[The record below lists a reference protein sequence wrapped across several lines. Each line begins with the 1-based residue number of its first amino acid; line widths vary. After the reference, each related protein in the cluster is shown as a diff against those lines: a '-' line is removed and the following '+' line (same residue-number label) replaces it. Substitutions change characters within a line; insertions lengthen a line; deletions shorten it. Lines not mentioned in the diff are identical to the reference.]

1 MKIVFDKKRMGVNFQ
16 RYFHVN
22 AFLNYRIL
30 QFIILI
36 TTVKISEQSKQHWSS
51 LRFFHNFECYFLNE
65 NIEAN
70 LNLTLSACYIE
81 MVISN
86 PDEIFRIMWSLIGA
100 FWVD

>member
-36 TTVKISEQSKQHWSS
+36 TTVKISEQSKQH
-51 LRFFHNFECYFLNE
+51 
-65 NIEAN
+65 
-70 LNLTLSACYIE
+70 
-81 MVISN
+81 
-86 PDEIFRIMWSLIGA
+86 
-100 FWVD
+100 